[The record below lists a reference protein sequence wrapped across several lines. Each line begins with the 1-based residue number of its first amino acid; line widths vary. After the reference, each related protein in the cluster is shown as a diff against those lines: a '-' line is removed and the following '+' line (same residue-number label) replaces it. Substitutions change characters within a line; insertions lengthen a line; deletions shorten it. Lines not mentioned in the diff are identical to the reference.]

1 MQDDC
6 QVARGTTVLPRPEV
20 AHPLLLMPTATP
32 PRDLQPA
39 STRWLGRVLAALG
52 LLVIGALIAKAGPSN
67 VLHAIERVG
76 WSFVP
81 IVLAPI
87 VGMVLHGWGWLVLL
101 PRAARPTAKAALW
114 AQVAAQAGDEL
125 GAGVAGEPLK
135 LAATN
140 RAFRS
145 RALVALAVDNVA
157 QVIAVGVFLLTASC
171 ALRMQYPDLRSSALG
186 LMAVAGALLVSVG
199 IALPMLM
206 AGAIQRSRLRTY
218 AWGARL
224 LHTLNTTRMFM
235 RRRPRKVLGSVLLHG
250 LGKAWIVPE
259 MALALTLLGAS
270 SSASLWLA
278 PMSVLGSLLGTMIPG
293 QAGAVE
299 VALALGGTLAGV
311 DPPTVMALALLRR
324 LRTGFW
330 IVVGG
335 VLVRRVI
342 KEGESP
348 ERSSRIAP

>member
-6 QVARGTTVLPRPEV
+6 QVAWATSVPTRPNV
-20 AHPLLLMPTATP
+20 AHPSLLMPPAAP
-32 PRDLQPA
+32 LREFQPA

-76 WSFVP
+76 WGFVPIVLAP

-87 VGMVLHGWGWLVLL
+87 VGMVLHCWGWLVML

-135 LAATN
+135 LASTN
-140 RAFRS
+140 RAFRT
-145 RALVALAVDNVA
+145 RAVVALAVDNVA
-157 QVIAVGVFLLTASC
+157 QVIAVGGFLLTASC
-171 ALRMQYPDLRSSALG
+171 ALRVVYSGLGSSALG

-218 AWGARL
+218 GWGPRL

-235 RRRPRKVLGSVLLHG
+235 RKRPRKVLSSVLLHG
-250 LGKAWIVPE
+250 LGKAWIVPV
-259 MALALTLLGAS
+259 MALTLNLLGAS
-270 SSASLWLA
+270 SFAALWLA

-299 VALALGGTLAGV
+299 AALALE
-311 DPPTVMALALLRR
+311 R
-324 LRTGFW
+324 RTG
-330 IVVGG
+330 
-335 VLVRRVI
+335 
-342 KEGESP
+342 
-348 ERSSRIAP
+348 